1 VVTKDENT
9 RTARP
14 LPGTS
19 QRRDRGKVSLIDGTT
34 VRYRPIKSSDTAAL
48 RRFHDR
54 LSDETVRLRF
64 MNAMPH
70 LNDQQAHYFTG
81 VDGFDRFALVAL
93 DPAIPTEIIAVVRY
107 DRDPG
112 TTRAEYAA
120 VVADQCQGRGLGLGL
135 THRLIDAAIVR
146 GVRSFYAFVLPEN
159 VRMLS
164 LLRDLGLP
172 ENVHFEDGVERV
184 EIALV
189 DPDLTKTKDSLASRV
204 SFVDPLFSPRS
215 A

>member
-1 VVTKDENT
+1 
-9 RTARP
+9 
-14 LPGTS
+14 
-19 QRRDRGKVSLIDGTT
+19 
-34 VRYRPIKSSDTAAL
+34 
-48 RRFHDR
+48 
-54 LSDETVRLRF
+54 

-93 DPAIPTEIIAVVRY
+93 DPAAPTEIIAVVRY

-112 TTRAEYAA
+112 TNRAEYAA
-120 VVADQCQGRGLGLGL
+120 VVADRWQGRGLGVEL
-135 THRLIDAAIVR
+135 TRRLIDDAVER
-146 GVRSFYAFVLPEN
+146 GVQSLYALVLPEN

-172 ENVHFEDGVERV
+172 ERVHFEDGIERV
-184 EIALV
+184 ELTLV
-189 DPDLTKTKDSLASRV
+189 DPGLTTSKASGARLERFLRRPAV
-204 SFVDPLFSPRS
+204 RG